1 MAIATLPPPPR
12 TTANPAPARPAHSVR
27 RTSSI
32 DVSWPDGEQGGRL
45 FIGRARDYRTDAA
58 GSPGTVIDEGEFRAR
73 LTMEKEITAI
83 EATPSFPR
91 IDELVG
97 VRCGNHL
104 RLFLKE
110 IMPDMIARGAP
121 IYLPLDDLSGTALV
135 SAFAFSQWHGDWAAR
150 VAASMTPEQFD
161 QMMTSRT
168 NVCWGLQEGNSG
180 VTSRMGENRDV
191 ASADAGDVRNP
202 ADPEGWHA
210 LAENEGPGFRRAR
223 RIDVMRDDKAGVI
236 RIQAAFQDSAKTRTG
251 QGAKSGRVAIHEYDI
266 DATADAETLE
276 LLTLVS
282 IPRILPFSE
291 CPGAVHNTQRLIGS
305 KLDDIRDTVLANLRG
320 PQGCTHLNDALR
332 ALAEVPKLAQYLVA
346 VQA

>member
-1 MAIATLPPPPR
+1 MASATLPPPPR
-12 TTANPAPARPAHSVR
+12 ITANPAPPRPANSVR

-32 DVSWPDGEQGGRL
+32 DVSWPDGEQGDRL
-45 FIGRARDYRTDAA
+45 FIGRARDYRTAAA
-58 GSPGTVIDEGEFRAR
+58 GGPGTVIDQGEFRAR
-73 LTMEKEITAI
+73 LTMDKTITAI
-83 EATPSFPR
+83 ESAPPLPR
-91 IDELVG
+91 IEELVG

-110 IMPDMIARGAP
+110 VMPDLIARAAP

-135 SAFAFSQWHGDWAAR
+135 SAFAWSQWHGDWAAR
-150 VAASMTPEQFD
+150 VQASMSPEQFE

-180 VTSRMGENRDV
+180 VTGQMGENRDV

-202 ADPEGWHA
+202 ADPQGWHA
-210 LAENEGPGFRRAR
+210 LPDNDGPGFRRAR
-223 RIDVMRDDKAGVI
+223 RIDVSLDDTRQVI
-236 RIQAAFQDSAKTRTG
+236 RIQAAFQDSAKQKDRPG
-251 QGAKSGRVAIHEYDI
+251 GRVAIHEYDI

-282 IPRILPFSE
+282 TPRILPFSE

-305 KLDDIRDTVLANLRG
+305 KLDAIRDTVLANLRG

-332 ALAEVPKLAQYLVA
+332 ALAEVPKLAQYLA
-346 VQA
+346 PIAA